1 MLMSCD
7 RRIWAE
13 LFPKTNTVTVSLHD
27 LIRAKYTPAHKET
40 EAKIYIPRGESKKLL
55 NAQNGLNSSKGIVIA
70 LIVKTVVAPL
80 GQ

>member
-13 LFPKTNTVTVSLHD
+13 RFLKTNAVTVLLHD
-27 LIRAKYTPAHKET
+27 PIRAKHTPAHTET
-40 EAKIYIPRGESKKLL
+40 EAKIHTPRSESKKLL
-55 NAQNGLNSSKGIVIA
+55 NAQNGLSGSMGIIIV
-70 LIVKTVVAPL
+70 LIVKTVFALL